1 MSALL
6 TTVVCT
12 AFAASAIGVV
22 LSRATSKPNAAKATT
37 WYAPAF
43 VTIGHDH
50 GHRRPPS

>member
-6 TTVVCT
+6 TTSVCT
-12 AFAASAIGVV
+12 AIAASAIGVV
-22 LSRATSKPNAAKATT
+22 ISRATTKANATKATT